1 MCLIAPLDKGSAS
14 AHTVTQPLRSH
25 GGRLDRGV
33 RFAIR
38 GGKGSHAREEVPEIG
53 LTSEEKAGLAARALD
68 AKKARE
74 MVLLDLRGLTLMTD
88 YFIIC
93 CGTST
98 THVRTL
104 ADSVTEVMKKQ
115 GMGGIRVEGYD
126 SAQWVLMDYGDV
138 VVHVMDPEK
147 REYYGLET
155 FWSDAPHVTL
165 DELPRVGDSD
175 GNGRSESSD
184 EQPGAES

>member
-1 MCLIAPLDKGSAS
+1 MR
-14 AHTVTQPLRSH
+14 VRVVRRS
-25 GGRLDRGV
+25 
-33 RFAIR
+33 
-38 GGKGSHAREEVPEIG
+38 GKGRYAREEEPEIG
-53 LTSEEKAGLAARALD
+53 LTSEEKAGLVARAAD
-68 AKKARE
+68 AKKARDL
-74 MVLLDLRGLTLMTD
+74 VLLDLRGLTLMAD

-104 ADSVTEVMKKQ
+104 ADSVNEMMKQ
-115 GMGGIRVEGYD
+115 HGMGGIRVEGYD

-165 DELPRVGDSD
+165 DELPVVGDD
-175 GNGRSESSD
+175 EGYGRSKSSD
-184 EQPGAES
+184 EQRPADA